1 MYRFSEYFIKKLIL
15 IFLILSAF
23 MVDAQRISKKAN
35 LNVYEDTEF
44 NLQDDNNF
52 FPFESTKQSCTIIY
66 ASDGESSFG
75 GNNEDGDYFNTNMW
89 FIPATESKNGRVYFG
104 FDVKKFPQGGM
115 NDKGLFFDAAV
126 TMPVIVPKDTTKPV
140 CEGQLILKA
149 METCSTVDEVIELF
163 NYYDFSGRM
172 GGHYLVGDKY
182 GNSIII
188 EPTTIIRKTDKYQI
202 ATNFLQS
209 VTKPESAKD
218 YRYDIASKVL
228 EQTNNISLDLMKDVL
243 EAAHYESRSGD
254 MTSTLYSYICD
265 LRNVELYVY
274 NFHNFNR
281 AVKLNLQDELKK
293 GERIAPIKSLFP
305 FVSFAQNEWTNEIII
320 NKLYN
325 AMLNK
330 GIEEIKDLYKEWKSS
345 EHFDYYKATDDQL
358 ISVADRLK
366 DDRKFNEIIE
376 LCKFIYS
383 EYPDSDVASNRLSM
397 AYFNA
402 GEIQLAKDNFEKSL
416 LKDTENKEA
425 KWYLEYINALTDPIH
440 IDNDILESCVGKF
453 GERKLFIEDGILLYQ
468 RGSGTKFELAPI
480 SKELFAVK
488 GIEYYRIKIIKENNS
503 ITATEGIYLDGR
515 SIKYMLTK

>member
-1 MYRFSEYFIKKLIL
+1 
-15 IFLILSAF
+15 
-23 MVDAQRISKKAN
+23 
-35 LNVYEDTEF
+35 
-44 NLQDDNNF
+44 
-52 FPFESTKQSCTIIY
+52 
-66 ASDGESSFG
+66 
-75 GNNEDGDYFNTNMW
+75 
-89 FIPATESKNGRVYFG
+89 
-104 FDVKKFPQGGM
+104 
-115 NDKGLFFDAAV
+115 
-126 TMPVIVPKDTTKPV
+126 
-140 CEGQLILKA
+140 
-149 METCSTVDEVIELF
+149 
-163 NYYDFSGRM
+163 
-172 GGHYLVGDKY
+172 
-182 GNSIII
+182 
-188 EPTTIIRKTDKYQI
+188 
-202 ATNFLQS
+202 
-209 VTKPESAKD
+209 
-218 YRYDIASKVL
+218 
-228 EQTNNISLDLMKDVL
+228 MKDVL